1 MKLIFLFINF
11 YVQILSSHS
20 MDDQDFEYFDE
31 DPNDLSL
38 NKLKN
43 LCKIY
48 INDVE
53 IKINEIESAQ
63 FLRAYYQDDI
73 SFLCEIPDRFEVE
86 SYDWSVNN
94 LQLSL
99 NEPEYSI
106 KFDKKIDAE
115 TFLNVTC
122 LFWLSGHG
130 LPNYF
135 EFPTILLE
143 KYVFDPHLNHTDYLQ
158 LKYKKQIGM
167 AKNGFYMIG
176 TMSGILLI
184 ASLLF
189 KYIFGDKF

>member
-1 MKLIFLFINF
+1 MILIFLFMNF
-11 YVQILSSHS
+11 YVKILNVHS
-20 MDDQDFEYFDE
+20 MEDQDFEYFDE

-38 NKLKN
+38 NKLKS

-53 IKINEIESAQ
+53 IKINEIGSTQ
-63 FLRAYYQDDI
+63 FLRAYYQDDM

-106 KFDKKIDAE
+106 KFDEKIDSE

-135 EFPTILLE
+135 EFPSILLE
-143 KYVFDPHLNHTDYLQ
+143 KYVFDSHLNHTDYLQ

-176 TMSGILLI
+176 TMSGTLLI

-189 KYIFGDKF
+189 KYIFEDKL